1 MAAPGEEEDVMA
13 RYRSPLVSRYASAEM
28 AYNFSERKK
37 FGTWRRLWL
46 YLAQAEKSLGLPI
59 TDEQIREMEANLDN
73 IDFKMAAEEEKKL
86 RHDVM
91 AHVHTFAHCCPKAAA
106 IIHLGATSCYV
117 GDNTVIHY
125 FQFPACRTGKNKD
138 TDLIVLRDGFNL
150 LLPKVFSSLI
160 PPLFYPS
167 CFHQLARVISRLAD
181 FAEKYADMP
190 ALGFTHYQLSSEVWC
205 LCKSSTSHIV
215 FLIVVRP
222 AQLTTVGKRCC
233 LWIQDLCMDLQNL
246 ERARDDLRFRGVKGT
261 TGTQASF
268 LQLFE
273 GDHSKVEELD
283 RLVTAKAGFKR
294 MTALHFKSYIT
305 PYLVLHWCCV
315 WLERSTSVLISRAY
329 MVTGQTYS
337 RKVDIGVLAVLAS
350 LGASIHK
357 HSFCCS
363 VCIPFP
369 PLTGSSAMP
378 YKRNPM
384 RSERCCSLAR
394 HLMTLVMDPLQTAA
408 VQWFERTLDD
418 SANRRVCLAEA
429 FLTADIILST
439 LQNISEGLVVY
450 PKVIERRIRQELPFM
465 ATENII
471 MAMVKAG
478 GNRQDCHEKIRVL
491 SQQAAAVVKQ
501 EGGDNDFIARVRADP
516 YFSPIHKQL
525 ESLLD
530 PSSFTGRAP
539 QQVAKFL
546 KEEVRPAL
554 IPYQSKMGGKIELA
568 L

>member
-1 MAAPGEEEDVMA
+1 MATPGAEEDMLA

-28 AYNFSERKK
+28 AFNFSERKK

-59 TDEQIREMEANLDN
+59 TDEQIQEMEANLDN

-117 GDNTVIHY
+117 GDNT
-125 FQFPACRTGKNKD
+125 
-138 TDLIVLRDGFNL
+138 DLIVLRDGFNL
-150 LLPKVFSSLI
+150 LLPK
-160 PPLFYPS
+160 
-167 CFHQLARVISRLAD
+167 LARVISRLAN
-181 FAEKYADMP
+181 FAEKYADLP
-190 ALGFTHYQLSSEVWC
+190 TLGFTHYQ
-205 LCKSSTSHIV
+205 
-215 FLIVVRP
+215 
-222 AQLTTVGKRCC
+222 A
-233 LWIQDLCMDLQNL
+233 
-246 ERARDDLRFRGVKGT
+246 
-261 TGTQASF
+261 
-268 LQLFE
+268 
-273 GDHSKVEELD
+273 
-283 RLVTAKAGFKR
+283 
-294 MTALHFKSYIT
+294 YI
-305 PYLVLHWCCV
+305 
-315 WLERSTSVLISRAY
+315 
-329 MVTGQTYS
+329 VTGQTYS
-337 RKVDIGVLAVLAS
+337 RKVDIEVLSVLAS

-357 HSFCCS
+357 ICTD
-363 VCIPFP
+363 IRLLANLKEIEEPFEKEQI
-369 PLTGSSAMP
+369 GSSAMP

-394 HLMTLVMDPLQTAA
+394 HLMTLVLDPLQTAS

-501 EGGDNDFIARVRADP
+501 EGGDNDLITRVHADP
-516 YFSPIHKQL
+516 YFSPIHGHL

-554 IPYQSKMGGKIELA
+554 MPYQSKMGGKIELA

>member
-1 MAAPGEEEDVMA
+1 
-13 RYRSPLVSRYASAEM
+13 
-28 AYNFSERKK
+28 
-37 FGTWRRLWL
+37 
-46 YLAQAEKSLGLPI
+46 
-59 TDEQIREMEANLDN
+59 MEANLDN

-117 GDNTVIHY
+117 GDNT
-125 FQFPACRTGKNKD
+125 
-138 TDLIVLRDGFNL
+138 DLIVLRDGFNL
-150 LLPKVFSSLI
+150 LLPK
-160 PPLFYPS
+160 
-167 CFHQLARVISRLAD
+167 LARVISRLAD

-190 ALGFTHYQLSSEVWC
+190 ALGFTHYQ
-205 LCKSSTSHIV
+205 
-215 FLIVVRP
+215 P

-283 RLVTAKAGFKR
+283 RLVTEKAGFK
-294 MTALHFKSYIT
+294 
-305 PYLVLHWCCV
+305 
-315 WLERSTSVLISRAY
+315 RAY

-357 HSFCCS
+357 ICTD
-363 VCIPFP
+363 IRLLANLKEIEEPFEKDQI
-369 PLTGSSAMP
+369 GSSAMP

-439 LQNISEGLVVY
+439 LQNVSEGLVVY

-554 IPYQSKMGGKIELA
+554 IPYQSKMGGKVELA

>member
-1 MAAPGEEEDVMA
+1 PAAGGEDPLA

-28 AYNFSERKK
+28 AFNFSERKK

-59 TDEQIREMEANLDN
+59 TDEQIKEMEANLDN

-117 GDNTVIHY
+117 GDNT
-125 FQFPACRTGKNKD
+125 
-138 TDLIVLRDGFNL
+138 DLIVLRDGFNL
-150 LLPKVFSSLI
+150 LLPK
-160 PPLFYPS
+160 
-167 CFHQLARVISRLAD
+167 LARVISRLAD
-181 FAEKYADMP
+181 FAEAHADLP
-190 ALGFTHYQLSSEVWC
+190 TLGFTHYQ
-205 LCKSSTSHIV
+205 
-215 FLIVVRP
+215 P

-294 MTALHFKSYIT
+294 S
-305 PYLVLHWCCV
+305 
-315 WLERSTSVLISRAY
+315 Y

-337 RKVDIGVLAVLAS
+337 RKVDIEVLSVLAS
-350 LGASIHK
+350 LGASVHK
-357 HSFCCS
+357 VST
-363 VCIPFP
+363 VCIYSRKEDKRRC
-369 PLTGSSAMP
+369 SSAMP

-394 HLMTLVMDPLQTAA
+394 HLMTLVLDPLQTAS

-439 LQNISEGLVVY
+439 LQNISEGLVIY
-450 PKVIERRIRQELPFM
+450 PKVIDRRIRQELPFM

-516 YFSPIHKQL
+516 YFSPIHEHL
-525 ESLLD
+525 DSLLD
-530 PSSFTGRAP
+530 PSSFIGRAP

-554 IPYQSKMGGKIELA
+554 IPYQSKMGGKIELT

>member
-1 MAAPGEEEDVMA
+1 MA

-37 FGTWRRLWL
+37 FSTWRRLWL
-46 YLAQAEKSLGLPI
+46 YLAQAEKSLGLSI

-117 GDNTVIHY
+117 GDNT
-125 FQFPACRTGKNKD
+125 
-138 TDLIVLRDGFNL
+138 DLIVLRDGFNL
-150 LLPKVFSSLI
+150 LLPK
-160 PPLFYPS
+160 
-167 CFHQLARVISRLAD
+167 LARVINRLAD

-190 ALGFTHYQLSSEVWC
+190 TLGFTHYQ
-205 LCKSSTSHIV
+205 
-215 FLIVVRP
+215 P

-283 RLVTAKAGFKR
+283 RLVTEKAGFK
-294 MTALHFKSYIT
+294 
-305 PYLVLHWCCV
+305 
-315 WLERSTSVLISRAY
+315 RAY

-357 HSFCCS
+357 ICTD
-363 VCIPFP
+363 IRLLANLKEIEEPFEKDQI
-369 PLTGSSAMP
+369 GSSAMP

-554 IPYQSKMGGKIELA
+554 IPYQSKMGGKVELA